1 MLILLLAVFTGLL
14 AAAAIGAVRF
24 AGRRTLRQL
33 PGSNQDWVWY

>member
-1 MLILLLAVFTGLL
+1 MLILLAALAGLL
-14 AAAAIGAVRF
+14 AASAAIGALRF

>member
-1 MLILLLAVFTGLL
+1 MLILLVLAGLL
-14 AAAAIGAVRF
+14 AAAAIGAARF

>member
-1 MLILLLAVFTGLL
+1 MLILLAVLAGLL

-24 AGRRTLRQL
+24 ASRRTLRQL

>member
-1 MLILLLAVFTGLL
+1 MPIFLAFLAGLL
-14 AAAAIGAVRF
+14 AAAAIGAVRL